1 MQACLSAG
9 TVRQSHFKHC
19 GSPVKPVQACLN
31 AREDE
36 ESNFL

>member
-1 MQACLSAG
+1 MQAYLSAG
-9 TVRQSHFKHC
+9 MVRQSHFNHC
-19 GSPVKPVQACLN
+19 GTPVKLVEAGLN